1 MLNFKKKIAKGR
13 LVKVARFRTDIR
25 VRRSRLHTSPMDRS
39 AKSAQDLYP
48 PCVGALERE
57 PLCHTY
63 LHLHNCIALYKHASL
78 SLFFQCGTSLL
89 AFPPI
94 PFQTLSNTP
103 LCVSISHSPN
113 HHFGRIIYRFEA
125 LTNENKTQYS
135 FSSFLKWILN

>member
-13 LVKVARFRTDIR
+13 LAKVARFALAHESNGPKCEIGPRFA
-25 VRRSRLHTSPMDRS
+25 P
-39 AKSAQDLYP
+39 P
-48 PCVGALERE
+48 PCVGARERE